1 MSDLLKFTVP
11 GDPEYVKIVKMA
23 VESAAGV
30 ADFTIEAVDD
40 IGIAVGEAC
49 KLVTCHGFDGW
60 SNSYD
65 IELTI
70 EDDKMVILVKDDNC
84 RHEIQKD
91 LTRRPCMDCP
101 NEGDLVMYVIR
112 ALMDEVEIVK
122 EEGKKNSIRMVK
134 NK

>member
-11 GDPEYVKIVKMA
+11 GNPEYIEIVKIAVK
-23 VESAAGV
+23 SAAGKYG
-30 ADFTIEAVDD
+30 FSLEEIDD
-40 IGIAVGEAC
+40 IGMAVGEAC
-49 KLVTCHGFDGW
+49 KLTTCHGFDGW

-70 EDDKMVILVKDDNC
+70 GDENFTILVKDDVC
-84 RHEIQKD
+84 RHEIVKGA
-91 LTRRPCMDCP
+91 RPCMDCP
-101 NEGDLVMYVIR
+101 NEGNLGLHVIKS
-112 ALMDEVEIVK
+112 LMDEVDIVR

>member
-11 GDPEYVKIVKMA
+11 GNPEYIKIVKMA
-23 VESAAGV
+23 VGSAAAGCGFSL
-30 ADFTIEAVDD
+30 DDIED
-40 IGIAVGEAC
+40 IGIAVSEAC
-49 KLVTCHGFDGW
+49 KLTTCHGFDGW

-70 EDDKMVILVKDDNC
+70 NDDNFTILVKDDQC
-84 RHEIQKD
+84 RHEIVKGA
-91 LTRRPCMDCP
+91 RPCMDCP
-101 NEGDLVMYVIR
+101 NEGNLSMHVIKT
-112 ALMDEVEIVK
+112 LMDEVEIVR

>member
-11 GDPEYVKIVKMA
+11 GNPEYIKIVKMA
-23 VESAAGV
+23 VESAAGNCGFSLE
-30 ADFTIEAVDD
+30 DIED

-49 KLVTCHGFDGW
+49 KLTTCHGFDGW

-70 EDDKMVILVKDDNC
+70 NDDNLVILVKDDNC
-84 RHEIQKD
+84 KHEIEKGA
-91 LTRRPCMDCP
+91 RPCMDCP
-101 NEGDLVMYVIR
+101 NEGNLGMHVIKS
-112 ALMDEVEIVK
+112 LMDAVDIVR
-122 EEGKKNSIRMVK
+122 EERKKNSIRMVK